1 MACLLSFG
9 PRLAIKGWHGVVGT
23 PTKNAM
29 LVRSRRRADRNHG
42 MPSVLVERDGEGSE
56 GLPSPGGSMGPS
68 ARELLRRNTGTGYAF
83 SENEP
88 ARRRVLTPSSPSWW
102 PGLPPPPLPPASC
115 ACGLGLRRAL
125 GGGSRGRGR
134 ARVCGCVGRQAVRC
148 AWLRPTHGLTC
159 RLLTCSQA
167 ARHIHAPRH
176 KRGVLAKMSGGKTD
190 GRTAKSGDL
199 VPVQLSG
206 ARVSGEGNAPAPPV
220 DDSAPKVHSI

>member
-68 ARELLRRNTGTGYAF
+68 ARELSRRNTGTGYAF

-88 ARRRVLTPSSPSWW
+88 ASCRVLTRTSPSWW
-102 PGLPPPPLPPASC
+102 PGLHPPPLPPASC

-125 GGGSRGRGR
+125 GGGARGRWRARARVWVRGQTSGAVRMAAAYPRLDLLLAHLLAGGEAHPRAAPQEGR
-134 ARVCGCVGRQAVRC
+134 ARQDVR
-148 AWLRPTHGLTC
+148 
-159 RLLTCSQA
+159 SS
-167 ARHIHAPRH
+167 AR
-176 KRGVLAKMSGGKTD
+176 
-190 GRTAKSGDL
+190 
-199 VPVQLSG
+199 
-206 ARVSGEGNAPAPPV
+206 ARREN
-220 DDSAPKVHSI
+220 